1 MLQTKNINNFKRLIT
16 TLILMKKLICYFI
29 IAISFNY
36 SFSQDYFLEN
46 FGPYDENIQSPEEF
60 LGYEIG
66 DQHTRHDLI
75 LAYFKLSLIHI

>member
-1 MLQTKNINNFKRLIT
+1 
-16 TLILMKKLICYFI
+16 MKKLIYYFI

-46 FGPYDENIQSPEEF
+46 FGPYNENIESPEEF

-75 LAYFKLSLIHI
+75 